1 VDHLVKK
8 HKRRAKRKKRIKKK
22 ILGTAGRPRLSVY
35 RSLNHFYV
43 QLIDDSESSTLLGLS
58 TLSKELKE
66 NIGKTGNA
74 DAARKLGELVAQRA
88 IEKNIKQVVFDRNG
102 FLYHGR
108 VKALAEGARSKGL
121 KF

>member
-1 VDHLVKK
+1 MDHLVMK
-8 HKRRAKRKKRIKKK
+8 HKRRAQRKKRIKKK
-22 ILGTAGRPRLSVY
+22 ILGTADRPRLSVY
-35 RSLNHFYV
+35 RSLKHFHV
-43 QLIDDSESSTLLGLS
+43 QLIDDSANKTLLGLS
-58 TLSKELKE
+58 TLSKELSE
-66 NIGKTGNA
+66 NIGKTGNT
-74 DAARKLGELVAQRA
+74 DAARKLGEFVAQRA